1 MSSSYMAMWCRQIFS
16 SSPVTL
22 IRRVSD
28 RRRTMR
34 SSFLRTSSLTNTG
47 RRLTILGTCRKVA
60 RYSSSDNLR
69 CLLLTR
75 RAVAGG
81 VSVEGDD
88 AGACVCDSTAFSSGV
103 GKRESFPCS
112 TTVASANGLFSSLG
126 ANEELCSVCSCC
138 SLLSKAIGDS
148 EMNDLSF
155 ASVKFPIS
163 FFGILLYFL
172 CYYYGQ
178 SMHC

>member
-1 MSSSYMAMWCRQIFS
+1 MSFSYMAMWCRQIFS

-34 SSFLRTSSLTNTG
+34 SSFRRTSSLTNTG

-60 RYSSSDNLR
+60 RYSSRDNLR

-81 VSVEGDD
+81 VSVVEDN
-88 AGACVCDSTAFSSGV
+88 AGACDGLASSLTEW
-103 GKRESFPCS
+103 KRESSPCTS
-112 TTVASANGLFSSLG
+112 SIISADGLVSVLG
-126 ANEELCSVCSCC
+126 ATTDSCVVCSFCLTLPEADG
-138 SLLSKAIGDS
+138 STPVKALSS
-148 EMNDLSF
+148 
-155 ASVKFPIS
+155 ASVKFPNS
-163 FFGILLYFL
+163 FFGILLCFL
-172 CYYYGQ
+172 SYYYDQ